1 MAQNDTLING
11 WQPVIGLE
19 IHTQLLTN
27 TKLFSPSIN
36 KFGEEA
42 NTLVDLIDMGL
53 PGVLPVLNDGAVK
66 QGIAFGLATNA
77 EIAKTMVF
85 DRKNYF
91 YPDLPKGYQ
100 ITQLHYPIVKNG
112 SVDVDGKKIRI
123 HQAHLE
129 EDAGKSMHDI
139 YDLESVVDLNRSG
152 VPLLEIVSEPDISS
166 SEEAV
171 KYLKKIHQIITYLDI
186 SDGNMSQGSMRCDAN
201 VSLMRPE
208 DTKLGTRAE
217 IKNINSFKFVEKAIN
232 FEIKRQIKILE
243 SGAKVEQETRLYDS
257 IKDETR
263 SMRTKEFANDYRYF
277 PCPDLVPYNI
287 SEDLVKEVKDSL
299 SELPEEKQKR
309 LIETYNLNEY
319 DAAVLCAEKSIANFF
334 EKVAENAD
342 ALLAAKWIIGDLNA
356 LLNKNDIALSESKIT
371 TANFSVL
378 IQKISDNTISGKI
391 AKEVL
396 EAIWDSG
403 EDVAKIIESKGLQQ
417 ISNESELE
425 AIVDQIINDNPSQV
439 AAYKSGKEKLFGFFV
454 GQAMKATQG
463 KANPG
468 LVNMILKNKLILILI
483 YLLF

>member
-112 SVDVDGKKIRI
+112 SVNVDGKKIRI

-139 YDLESVVDLNRSG
+139 YDLESVIDLNRSG
-152 VPLLEIVSEPDISS
+152 VPLLEIVSEPDMRS

-186 SDGNMSQGSMRCDAN
+186 SDGDMSQGSMRCDAN
-201 VSLMRPE
+201 VSIMRPG
-208 DTKLGTRAE
+208 DKKLGTRAE

-257 IKDETR
+257 VRDETR

-299 SELPEEKQKR
+299 SELPEEKQRR
-309 LIETYNLNEY
+309 LIDTYNLNEY
-319 DAAVLCAEKSIANFF
+319 DAAVLCADKSIANFF
-334 EKVAENAD
+334 EEVAENAD

-396 EAIWDSG
+396 EAIWESG
-403 EDVAKIIESKGLQQ
+403 EDVAKIIEGKGLQQ

-425 AIVDQIINDNPSQV
+425 AIVDQIIKDNPSQV

-468 LVNMILKNKLILILI
+468 LVNMILKKKLI
-483 YLLF
+483 